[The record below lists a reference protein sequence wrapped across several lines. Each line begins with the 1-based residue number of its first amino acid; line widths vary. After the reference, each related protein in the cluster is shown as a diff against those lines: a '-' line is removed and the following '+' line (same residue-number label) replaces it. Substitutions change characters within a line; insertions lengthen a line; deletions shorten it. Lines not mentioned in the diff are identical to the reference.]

1 MKVLLFVA
9 IAFAMLACN
18 NAATEV
24 NANPVQV
31 AENLQ
36 QQNYAMLAAAKQL
49 IKEGDLIV
57 RGGKDFSSRFVKE
70 INKLDKNY
78 SHGGIAVI
86 KNGEVYIYHIIPDH
100 SKQNDRVRLEK
111 LDSFCTQFDNTDFAI
126 ARFAMDSTETK
137 QFISYLDAQYTS
149 KVPFDMVFDLAD
161 DKAMYCSEM
170 IAKGLALST
179 KKRIEIPLDTLNDKS
194 KYKLIKMYYKV
205 PEERFAN
212 MLVIPIDHL
221 FMNKHCTVIKRYSY
235 LQQP

>member
-1 MKVLLFVA
+1 MLFVA
-9 IAFAMLACN
+9 IAFALLACN
-18 NAATEV
+18 NATTDTKV
-24 NANPVQV
+24 NPVAV

-36 QQNYAMLAAAKQL
+36 QQNNAMLAAAKQL
-49 IKEGDLIV
+49 IKDGDLIV

-78 SHGGIAVI
+78 SHAGIAVI
-86 KNGEVYIYHIIPDH
+86 KNNEVYIYHIIPDH

-126 ARFAMDSTETK
+126 ARFNMDTIETK
-137 QFISYLDAQYTS
+137 QFISYLDAQYTN
-149 KVPFDMVFDLAD
+149 KIPFDMVFDLAD

-170 IAKGLALST
+170 IAKGLALAT
-179 KKRIEIPLDTLNDKS
+179 KKRIVIPIDTLNDKS

-221 FMNKHCTVIKRYSY
+221 FMNKYCTVIKRYSY

>member
-1 MKVLLFVA
+1 MKSVLFIFL
-9 IAFAMLACN
+9 AFIMLACN
-18 NAATEV
+18 NASTATK
-24 NANPVQV
+24 ANLVET
-31 AENLQ
+31 AENMQ
-36 QQNYAMLAAAKQL
+36 QQNFALLATAKQL

-78 SHGGIAVI
+78 SHGGIAVV
-86 KNGEVYIYHIIPDH
+86 KNGEIYIYHIIPDH

-126 ARFAMDSTETK
+126 ARFAIDSTEIKT
-137 QFISYLDAQYTS
+137 FIGYLNAQYNN
-149 KVPFDMVFDLAD
+149 KVPFDMVFDIAD
-161 DKAMYCSEM
+161 DRALYCSEM

-179 KKRIEIPLDTLNDKS
+179 KKRIVIPLDTLNDKS
-194 KYKLIKMYYKV
+194 KYKLIRMYYKV

-221 FMNKHCTVIKRYSY
+221 FMNKHCTIIKRFSY